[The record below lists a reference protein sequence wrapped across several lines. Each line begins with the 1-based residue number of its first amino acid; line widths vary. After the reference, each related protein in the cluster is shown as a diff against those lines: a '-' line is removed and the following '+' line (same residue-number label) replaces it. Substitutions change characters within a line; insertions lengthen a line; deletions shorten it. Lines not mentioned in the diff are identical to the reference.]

1 MDTQD
6 IRILKLL
13 EEIDKDYTQSQRD
26 LSNKLDISLGL
37 VNAFV
42 KRLANKGYFKIT
54 TVPKNRI
61 KYILTP
67 KGAMEKTR
75 LTYQY
80 LQYSFELYRG
90 ARRNLQ
96 KHFNGLVAQ
105 GVKRVVFYGVS
116 EIAEI
121 AYICL
126 QETAIKMVAIVDEE
140 RVGKIFLGNV
150 VKDPR
155 VLESMLFDKILITS
169 MKKDDSQL
177 EQILKKGIASSKIV
191 MLE

>member
-6 IRILKLL
+6 IRTLKLL
-13 EEIDKDYTQSQRD
+13 EEIDKDHTQSQRD
-26 LSNKLDISLGL
+26 LSDKLNISLGL
-37 VNAFV
+37 VNSFV
-42 KRLANKGYFKIT
+42 KRLANKGYFKT
-54 TVPKNRI
+54 TEIPKNRV

-80 LQYSFELYRG
+80 IQYSFELYRG

-96 KHFNGLVAQ
+96 KHLNGLVAQ

-121 AYICL
+121 AYISL
-126 QETAIKMVAIVDEE
+126 QETAIKMVAIVDEK
-140 RVGKIFLGNV
+140 RVGKIFLGAT

-155 VLESMLFDKILITS
+155 VLDSLSFDRILITS
-169 MKKDDSQL
+169 IEKYDSQL
-177 EQILKKGIASSKIV
+177 EKILKIGIARSKIV
-191 MLE
+191 MLI

>member
-6 IRILKLL
+6 IRTLKLL

-26 LSNKLDISLGL
+26 LSDKLNISLGL
-37 VNAFV
+37 VNSFV

-54 TVPKNRI
+54 SLPKNRV

-67 KGAMEKTR
+67 KGVMEKSR

-105 GVKRVVFYGVS
+105 GVKSVVFYGVS

-177 EQILKKGIASSKIV
+177 EKILKKGIASSKIV

>member
-6 IRILKLL
+6 IRTLKLL

-26 LSNKLDISLGL
+26 LSDKLNISLGL
-37 VNAFV
+37 VNSFV

-54 TVPKNRI
+54 MIPKNRV

-67 KGAMEKTR
+67 KGIMEKTR

-96 KHFNGLVAQ
+96 KHFNGLVSQ
-105 GVKRVVFYGVS
+105 GVKSVVFYGVS

-121 AYICL
+121 AYISL
-126 QETAIKMVAIVDEE
+126 QETTIKMVAIVDEK

-150 VKDPR
+150 VKDPHI
-155 VLESMLFDKILITS
+155 LGSLSFDKILVTS

-177 EQILKKGIASSKIV
+177 EKLLKKGIAHSKIV
-191 MLE
+191 ILV